1 MGVNIEIYR
10 QRIGCFKVKGY
21 MKTKS
26 SSPCFKTKK
35 KPRINLSTL
44 FRLFVVFALGTAI
57 THALHSPTQSSSM
70 KKSEPANDVPSLCKI
85 KDDAIQSRLRCFRI
99 SSFSSPNLFA
109 KYTYGNRRSNGI
121 KLCQWNAGAGYLSSK
136 QAELN
141 NIIGGY
147 RPHVFG
153 VTESCFKKGQD
164 LEDVQIQDYD
174 LYFANTIDNPCLNVS
189 RASVYVHR
197 DLNCKVR
204 NDLMND
210 KFSSI
215 WLELGKPR
223 QRKIL
228 VCIVYR
234 EWQYLNQPD
243 KSSLNIAAQLDRW
256 EGFLDQWESAI
267 STGAEICVL
276 GDVNLNFL
284 NWCDST
290 ISTSSNTHKLRPL
303 ISQLFDRI
311 IPHGFVQL
319 VSVAT
324 RISPHQEPSGL
335 DHFYSNHP
343 EKLSEIQAHYRG
355 SSDHKLVFATRFTKS
370 EVSKPRMIRKRSFK
384 DFNVQSFVKA
394 IQKTSWWDVY
404 SCENVEEAVSLMS
417 EKINSILDVMAPIK
431 NIQVRTKYA
440 PWMSENTKNII
451 KERNLAQK
459 AAAESKTDDD
469 WIRFKALRNTVNSR
483 IRTEKKKWQKEK
495 LNEFGSDSSTV
506 WKNLKNWL
514 GWRKGGPPTKLMEN
528 GTLQSKPKDIAR
540 IMNEFFITKVRN
552 LRQEIPQTNEDPLI
566 LVRGL
571 MRSRRCSFAI
581 KPVHPDEISKII
593 SALKSTQSCGV
604 DNVDSRVIKL
614 VQQELVPVIT
624 HVVNLSIK
632 YRSFPHQWKLAKII
646 PLHKKN
652 ELIYPKNYRP
662 VSLLPVFSKIL
673 ERAIF
678 CQVVQFMEDN
688 ELLHPFHHG
697 FRQRHSTC
705 TALLQMYDCWV
716 EAFDSKDISAVL
728 MLDMSAA
735 FDLVDH
741 QILVQKLEIYG
752 FEKSS
757 LDWFRSYLSLRTQQ
771 VYVDGALS
779 DPLEVDVGVPQ
790 GSILGPLLYI
800 IYTNDLPE
808 SVHNHFSE
816 NNSFFNT
823 SCKKCG
829 TICCYAD
836 DSTFSISGKDP
847 EKLSRIISEKYQN
860 ISAYMSQ
867 NKLVLNGDKTHLLVM
882 ASSSKH
888 RKHQNFGITLD
899 TGSEEIEPISSEKLL
914 GAKLS
919 NNFTWNLHI
928 RDDDHSMFRTL
939 TCKINALYK
948 ISLVTSFKPVKWS
961 HLA

>member
-1 MGVNIEIYR
+1 M
-10 QRIGCFKVKGY
+10 
-21 MKTKS
+21 
-26 SSPCFKTKK
+26 
-35 KPRINLSTL
+35 
-44 FRLFVVFALGTAI
+44 
-57 THALHSPTQSSSM
+57 
-70 KKSEPANDVPSLCKI
+70 
-85 KDDAIQSRLRCFRI
+85 
-99 SSFSSPNLFA
+99 
-109 KYTYGNRRSNGI
+109 
-121 KLCQWNAGAGYLSSK
+121 
-136 QAELN
+136 AE
-141 NIIGGY
+141 G
-147 RPHVFG
+147 
-153 VTESCFKKGQD
+153 
-164 LEDVQIQDYD
+164 
-174 LYFANTIDNPCLNVS
+174 
-189 RASVYVHR
+189 
-197 DLNCKVR
+197 
-204 NDLMND
+204 
-210 KFSSI
+210 
-215 WLELGKPR
+215 
-223 QRKIL
+223 
-228 VCIVYR
+228 
-234 EWQYLNQPD
+234 
-243 KSSLNIAAQLDRW
+243 
-256 EGFLDQWESAI
+256 
-267 STGAEICVL
+267 
-276 GDVNLNFL
+276 
-284 NWCDST
+284 
-290 ISTSSNTHKLRPL
+290 
-303 ISQLFDRI
+303 
-311 IPHGFVQL
+311 
-319 VSVAT
+319 
-324 RISPHQEPSGL
+324 
-335 DHFYSNHP
+335 
-343 EKLSEIQAHYRG
+343 
-355 SSDHKLVFATRFTKS
+355 
-370 EVSKPRMIRKRSFK
+370 
-384 DFNVQSFVKA
+384 
-394 IQKTSWWDVY
+394 
-404 SCENVEEAVSLMS
+404 
-417 EKINSILDVMAPIK
+417 
-431 NIQVRTKYA
+431 
-440 PWMSENTKNII
+440 
-451 KERNLAQK
+451 
-459 AAAESKTDDD
+459 
-469 WIRFKALRNTVNSR
+469 
-483 IRTEKKKWQKEK
+483 K

-506 WKNLKNWL
+506 WENLKNWL

-808 SVHNHFSE
+808 LVH
-816 NNSFFNT
+816 
-823 SCKKCG
+823 
-829 TICCYAD
+829 
-836 DSTFSISGKDP
+836 
-847 EKLSRIISEKYQN
+847 
-860 ISAYMSQ
+860 
-867 NKLVLNGDKTHLLVM
+867 
-882 ASSSKH
+882 
-888 RKHQNFGITLD
+888 
-899 TGSEEIEPISSEKLL
+899 
-914 GAKLS
+914 
-919 NNFTWNLHI
+919 
-928 RDDDHSMFRTL
+928 
-939 TCKINALYK
+939 
-948 ISLVTSFKPVKWS
+948 
-961 HLA
+961 